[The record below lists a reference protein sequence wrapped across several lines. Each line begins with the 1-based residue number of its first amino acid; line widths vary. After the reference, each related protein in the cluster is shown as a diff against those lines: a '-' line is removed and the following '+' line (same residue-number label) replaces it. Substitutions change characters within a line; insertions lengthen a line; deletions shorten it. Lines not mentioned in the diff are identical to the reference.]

1 MPGSVVVV
9 LLVLLVETEVKRR
22 LPLTL
27 LFPTARKTQT
37 TVSSEDSVYIY
48 QTKRLIM
55 NKFDFPEKRNK
66 NEKKK
71 EKKCRQCQSYIHD
84 GLG

>member
-1 MPGSVVVV
+1 
-9 LLVLLVETEVKRR
+9 
-22 LPLTL
+22 
-27 LFPTARKTQT
+27 
-37 TVSSEDSVYIY
+37 
-48 QTKRLIM
+48 M

-71 EKKCRQCQSYIHD
+71 EKECRQCQSYIHD